1 SKRLTAEMLRDN
13 ALASSG
19 LLNTTIGGKSV
30 SPYQPE
36 GLWRVNGA
44 AYHEDTGDKLYRRS
58 MYTIWKRSV
67 PHPTLATF
75 DAPARDFCTTQ
86 RQETNT
92 PLQALVLL
100 NDPTYVEAARV
111 LGKQMSEESDIESAI
126 AQVFRQLTGRKIKEN
141 ELQLLVELQEIE
153 YKKFTENLDRAKG
166 WLNTGE
172 FKLEGTDNKAL
183 VARSEETRLN
193 SSHVK

>member
-1 SKRLTAEMLRDN
+1 MRDN
-13 ALASSG
+13 VLAGSG
-19 LLNTTIGGKSV
+19 LLNKSIGGESV

-36 GLWRVNGA
+36 GLWRVNNA
-44 AYHEDTGDKLYRRS
+44 TYRQDTGDKLYRRS

-75 DAPARDFCTTQ
+75 DAPARDVCTIQ

-100 NDPTYVEAARV
+100 NDPTYIEAARV
-111 LGKQMSEESDIESAI
+111 LGKRMSDSADIKLAI
-126 AQVFRQLTGRKIKEN
+126 SNVFRQLTGRKIKEN
-141 ELQLLVELQEIE
+141 ELQLLVELQENE
-153 YKKFTENLDRAKG
+153 YKQFAANMERTKG

-172 FKLEGTDNKAL
+172 FKLENGDDKAL
-183 VARSEETRLN
+183 VAANAVVANAIMNADAFITKR
-193 SSHVK
+193 